1 MTMLLASA
9 AKMARRAIALRI
21 AISPFGVINEI
32 PRRLDDGTT
41 GEDGSLTALTH
52 SPLPVKER

>member
-1 MTMLLASA
+1 
-9 AKMARRAIALRI
+9 LRI

-52 SPLPVKER
+52 SPLPVEER